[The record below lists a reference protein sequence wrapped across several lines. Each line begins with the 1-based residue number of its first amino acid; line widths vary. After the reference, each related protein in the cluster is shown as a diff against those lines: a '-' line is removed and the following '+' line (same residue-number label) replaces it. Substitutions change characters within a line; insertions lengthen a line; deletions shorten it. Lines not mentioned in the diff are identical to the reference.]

1 MMAPCEIEW
10 EGEPCKAFLLEVSLR
25 GALLNSSHV
34 PPAGS
39 VIRIKLRMP
48 HTTTPF
54 EMEGQLMKF
63 SDQWRAKGGRFAVR
77 FLRNGTELMALVASL
92 RQKMILPK

>member
-1 MMAPCEIEW
+1 VKIMAPCEIEW
-10 EGEPCKAFLLEVSLR
+10 EGEPCKAFLLEISLR
-25 GALLNSSHV
+25 GALLNSPKI

-39 VIRIKLRMP
+39 VIRIKLRLP
-48 HTTTPF
+48 HTTTQF
-54 EMEGQLMKF
+54 ETEGQLMKF

-92 RQKMILPK
+92 KQKIM